1 MQQYTIRV
9 LYTALQQI
17 KVYYNIDGE
26 CHGNFSLFQNG
37 SHAASLRNGRS
48 VSRDR
53 HVSMQSRR
61 EDLEMR
67 CCRINVL
74 LVTMQLCLGVTV
86 TSLGFYMQTLTTTLF
101 VRECPFWAGVPV
113 SNMRAGRVGGGLCIM
128 WRKSMSAGS
137 NFIYFI

>member
-17 KVYYNIDGE
+17 KVYY
-26 CHGNFSLFQNG
+26 NFSLFQNG

-113 SNMRAGRVGGGLCIM
+113 SNMRAGRWGGGADFVLCGENQCLQDLIL
-128 WRKSMSAGS
+128 
-137 NFIYFI
+137 FILYSTVVP